1 MGLTSGISLAAIEE
15 LDQKERAKKK
25 IGALSA
31 TFIGVSLLIL
41 GFLASSQSA
50 RTNSISSQITQ
61 ESHCGCG
68 SNCSC
73 GTKCSCH

>member
-1 MGLTSGISLAAIEE
+1 MGFTSEISLATIEE
-15 LDQKERAKKK
+15 LDQKEHTKKK
-25 IGALSA
+25 IGLLSA

-41 GFLASSQSA
+41 GFLASLQSI
-50 RTNSISSQITQ
+50 RTNSIRSQITQ

-73 GTKCSCH
+73 GTNCSCH